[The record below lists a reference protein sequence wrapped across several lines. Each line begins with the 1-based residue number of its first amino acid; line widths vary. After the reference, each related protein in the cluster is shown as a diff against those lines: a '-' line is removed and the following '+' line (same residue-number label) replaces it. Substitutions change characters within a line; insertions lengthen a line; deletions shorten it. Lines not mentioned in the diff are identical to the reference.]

1 MRHPRLSSTTFLVAA
16 AFVTTGALAP
26 VPVMSQAMA
35 QVMAQV
41 QPAQPPTLPPEP
53 TLGPYK
59 PVPVA
64 LPPGVNDPSFETF
77 RQQLADIAKNKDR
90 AALARLVAANF
101 FWVPED
107 KDIADKQKSAID
119 NLSKALSLD
128 GPDGFGWEA
137 LAAYAAEATA
147 MADPQRKGVF
157 CAPAEPNFDERA
169 ADELANL
176 THTDAADWAFPIRD
190 GIEVRAAAKQDAAVV
205 DKLGLYLV
213 RVLPDDSPANAV
225 LATFAKVLTA
235 GGKVGY
241 VPIDTILPIGGEQL
255 CYLKDGGT
263 WKIAGFLGGEPNH

>member
-1 MRHPRLSSTTFLVAA
+1 MRHPRLSSTHLVAA
-16 AFVTTGALAP
+16 ALAIAGVVAPMLAP
-26 VPVMSQAMA
+26 MSVFA
-35 QVMAQV
+35 Q
-41 QPAQPPTLPPEP
+41 AQPPAQAPAQQPAP
-53 TLGPYK
+53 VLGPYK
-59 PVPVA
+59 PVA
-64 LPPGVNDPSFETF
+64 ITLPPGVNDPSFDTF
-77 RQQLADIAKNKDR
+77 RKQLAEIASKKDR

-107 KDIADKQKSAID
+107 KDIADKQKSGID
-119 NLSKALSLD
+119 NLAKALSLD
-128 GPDGFGWEA
+128 GTDAFGWEA
-137 LAAYAAEATA
+137 LAAYAAETTV

-157 CAPAEPNFDERA
+157 CAPAEPVFDEKA
-169 ADELANL
+169 ADELANT

-190 GIEVRAAAKQDAAVV
+190 GIEVRAAAKPDAAVV

-225 LATFAKVLTA
+225 LASFAKVLTA

-255 CYLKDGGT
+255 CYLKDGSA

>member
-1 MRHPRLSSTTFLVAA
+1 MSSLVDQLTELY
-16 AFVTTGALAP
+16 AFVDDFLITHPSLLCWRQSPHDTPRFADSEVLTLALL
-26 VPVMSQAMA
+26 QGC
-35 QVMAQV
+35 
-41 QPAQPPTLPPEP
+41 
-53 TLGPYK
+53 LG
-59 PVPVA
+59 VA
-64 LPPGVNDPSFETF
+64 SLKQTY
-77 RQQLADIAKNKDR
+77 
-90 AALARLVAANF
+90 RLVAANF

-107 KDIADKQKSAID
+107 KDIADKQKSGID
-119 NLSKALSLD
+119 NLAKALSLD
-128 GPDGFGWEA
+128 GTDGFGWEA
-137 LAAYAAEATA
+137 LAAYAAETTV

-157 CAPAEPNFDERA
+157 CAPAEPVFDEKA
-169 ADELANL
+169 ADELANV
-176 THTDAADWAFPIRD
+176 TQTDAADWAFPIRD

-255 CYLKDGGT
+255 CYLKDGGA